1 MIHREQR
8 AAARP
13 SLIEYGRSRRCPA
26 RTSRI
31 LGRVDHADR
40 DRARQPH
47 LCTRRRGSACGDRP
61 SRGRRGCPDGV
72 SGGPAAREAGIRTP
86 RLLAFDDS
94 RTLVDRPF
102 SIWERVHGKTVGS
115 AGFDARQRTT
125 VWYAIGQEIAQ
136 LHSRVRVCP
145 DPLGYLD
152 APGYELNL
160 GPTVARLVDAGAA
173 SRQLAPEISRLLD
186 ELTPYMSGADHE
198 RCFVHNDLHEMNV
211 MCTPAGA
218 LLALIDWG
226 DAGWGDPA
234 LDLVA
239 APLAMMPAA
248 IDGYGRANRHRLGSC
263 PEARIIWAKL
273 HRAMDHA
280 IDRPGTAIP
289 LTSFRR
295 FLDHR

>member
-1 MIHREQR
+1 MQPRDR
-8 AAARP
+8 
-13 SLIEYGRSRRCPA
+13 LRSNMVDPVDALLSVHGFSDAWTTLTATGLANRIYATADVVLRVATDHPDAVSDA
-26 RTSRI
+26 RTES
-31 LGRVDHADR
+31 VA
-40 DRARQPH
+40 A
-47 LCTRRRGSACGDRP
+47 
-61 SRGRRGCPDGV
+61 
-72 SGGPAAREAGIRTP
+72 PAAREAGIRTP

-102 SIWERVHGKTVGS
+102 SIWERIHGKTVGS
-115 AGFDARQRTT
+115 AGLDGRQQTT
-125 VWYAIGQEIAQ
+125 LWNAIGEEIAR

-160 GPTVARLVDAGAA
+160 GPTVARLVDTGAA
-173 SRQLAPEISRLLD
+173 SPELAREIVRFVD
-186 ELTPYMSGADHE
+186 ELTPYLSVAEHE

-234 LDLVA
+234 LDFVA
-239 APLAMMPAA
+239 APLAMMSAA
-248 IDGYGRANRHRLGSC
+248 FDGYGRANRPRLGSF
-263 PEARIIWAKL
+263 PEARVIWAKL
-273 HRAMDHA
+273 HDAMDDV
-280 IDRPGTAIP
+280 IEQPGTGIP
-289 LTSFRR
+289 LTLFRR